1 MKKFVPLTL
10 AIIVAFVSTVAF
22 ADAAVTPAPAGVVN
36 LNSADAAQL
45 ALLPGIGVKAAQ
57 RIVDYR
63 SQNGPFR
70 KTSDLMQVK
79 GVGAKSFERLSPY
92 IVLEGR
98 TTLTAKI
105 HMPRKPRTKKTAT
118 TASN

>member
-10 AIIVAFVSTVAF
+10 FLVVALVSTVAF
-22 ADAAVTPAPAGVVN
+22 ADAAVTPAPTGVVN
-36 LNSADAAQL
+36 LNNADAAQL
-45 ALLPGIGVKAAQ
+45 ALLPGVGVKAAQ
-57 RIVDYR
+57 RIIDYR
-63 SQNGPFR
+63 TQNGPFR

-98 TTLTAKI
+98 TTLAAKI
-105 HMPRKPRTKKTAT
+105 HMPRKPRAKKTAT